1 VATCLTLKLPRYSS
15 LRLKRRTVHWT
26 WVLVICDCTRVAYF
40 VCFTPFRASQGPVAA
55 SLYVITTAP
64 GRENRIPE
72 LKYEYRVSE
81 QGAQGQYYYLYQS
94 VGLLS
99 SLRLRPTAAPSHH
112 SLNQQPRSSNYYHQA
127 CDLGTSSDSIRTCVI
142 FRTRATCNIVNS
154 TRCAKGSGRAL
165 TR

>member
-1 VATCLTLKLPRYSS
+1 VKVSPLRSLACYAAVLEPCFLDS
-15 LRLKRRTVHWT
+15 LRQQLNVS
-26 WVLVICDCTRVAYF
+26 VIC
-40 VCFTPFRASQGPVAA
+40 RAVERSWDRQLIGRD
-55 SLYVITTAP
+55 VITTT
-64 GRENRIPE
+64 GRETRIPR
-72 LKYEYRVSE
+72 LMYKYRVSE

-99 SLRLRPTAAPSHH
+99 SLRLRPTAAPSHYP
-112 SLNQQPRSSNYYHQA
+112 LTQQPRSSQA